1 MKYRIDKFS
10 RRSGRIQLSNLPQ
23 SITKRKKLE
32 NGNEREVILNKGAAV
47 KETEETME
55 KGKFRTFPRILG
67 YMFCSDPTNPMNAQY
82 MGGGGIQNAKDQEKV
97 LKASRE

>member
-23 SITKRKKLE
+23 SITKRKKPE
-32 NGNEREVILNKGAAV
+32 NGNEKEVILNKGAAV

-67 YMFCSDPTNPMNAQY
+67 YMFFRSNEPNECSIYGGWGDP
-82 MGGGGIQNAKDQEKV
+82 E
-97 LKASRE
+97 R